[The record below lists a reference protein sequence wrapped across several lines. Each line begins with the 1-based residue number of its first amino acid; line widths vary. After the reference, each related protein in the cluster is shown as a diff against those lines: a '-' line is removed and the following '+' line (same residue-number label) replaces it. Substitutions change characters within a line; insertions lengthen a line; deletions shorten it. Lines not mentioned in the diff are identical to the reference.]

1 MLNTPYLMRKSTSIW
16 QQENDLIK
24 RRSEITSL
32 KTRWGSKALTGFVL
46 YI

>member
-24 RRSEITSL
+24 RRSEIIES
-32 KTRWGSKALTGFVL
+32 SKPLSNQGFFCT
-46 YI
+46 